1 MLYSGTFNVWSLG
14 ETAIF
19 CSPIFPHSNQHLT
32 HFLIRLLTKVMY
44 QTTNQPFLL
53 IAFMVSSLLQQ
64 ATF

>member
-1 MLYSGTFNVWSLG
+1 MLYSGTSNVWSLG
-14 ETAIF
+14 KTAIF

-32 HFLIRLLTKVMY
+32 HILIRLLTKVLY

-53 IAFMVSSLLQQ
+53 IAFMVSSLLQR